1 MQDYT
6 LSKIILDSVQC
17 QKTKEKKV
25 TWGGEFGVAVDQFR
39 ASEEDRVEMTSE
51 PKTGAVSFCG

>member
-25 TWGGEFGVAVDQFR
+25 TWGGEFGVAVD
-39 ASEEDRVEMTSE
+39 
-51 PKTGAVSFCG
+51 